1 MNNSEIKNLFPA
13 LKQKIYDKPLV
24 YLDSAATTLKP
35 ISVIEKVR
43 NYYSLENSNVH
54 RGAHYLSQKA
64 TDQFE
69 AARENVAQFLNA
81 KSSEEI
87 IFVRGTTE
95 AINLVATS
103 FGESLNEG
111 DEVIISILEHHA
123 NIVPWHMLMTKKKVK
138 LKFIHLDDQGNLN
151 LEEYKKL
158 LNPRV
163 KLVSLTACSNT
174 LGLFPDLE
182 AYVTLA
188 RLNGSKTL
196 VDGAQLVS
204 KIKVDV
210 QKLNCDF
217 FVFSGHKLFAPTGI
231 GVLFGKKEILN
242 EMPPY
247 QGGGAMI
254 SDVSEERTLFNQ
266 LPFKFEAGTPHIE
279 GVLGLSEAIHFLKN
293 IPFQEI
299 ETHEDRLLKLFMSE
313 VKKIPEVI
321 VYGDSLNK
329 GAIVSFNI
337 KGAHHSDVAQIL
349 DQQAIAVRA
358 GHHCTQPLMKYL
370 NLQGTVRASF
380 SIYNDEEDVMK
391 LIAGIKKSKE
401 LLL

>member
-1 MNNSEIKNLFPA
+1 MNISEIKNLFPA

-81 KSSEEI
+81 KSTEEI

-111 DEVIISILEHHA
+111 DEIIISILEHHA
-123 NIVPWHMLMTKKKVK
+123 NIVPWHMLKTKKKVT
-138 LKFIHLDDQGNLN
+138 LRFIHLDDQGNLN

-182 AYVTLA
+182 TYVTLA

-204 KIKVDV
+204 QKKVNV

-299 ETHEDRLLKLFMSE
+299 ETHEDLLLKLFMSE

>member
-1 MNNSEIKNLFPA
+1 MNISEIRSLFPA
-13 LKQKIYDKPLV
+13 LKQRVYDKPLI

-35 ISVIEKVR
+35 ISVIEKVK
-43 NYYSLENSNVH
+43 NYYTLENSNVH

-111 DEVIISILEHHA
+111 DEIIISILEHHA
-123 NIVPWHMLMTKKKVK
+123 NIVPWHMLKTKKKIA
-138 LKFIHLDDQGNLN
+138 LKFIHMDNKGNLN

-163 KLVSLTACSNT
+163 KLVSMTACSNT

-182 AYVTLA
+182 AFVTLA
-188 RLNGSKTL
+188 HLNGSKIL

-204 KIKVDV
+204 KKKVDV

-231 GVLFGKKEILN
+231 GVLFGKKEFLN

-254 SDVSEERTLFNQ
+254 SDVSEERTIFNQ

-279 GVLGLSEAIHFLKN
+279 GVLGLSEAIHFFKGLS
-293 IPFQEI
+293 IQEI
-299 ETHEDRLLKLFMSE
+299 EFHEDQLLNLFMSE
-313 VKKIPEVI
+313 IKKIPEVI

-391 LIAGIKKSKE
+391 LITGIKKSKE

>member
-1 MNNSEIKNLFPA
+1 M
-13 LKQKIYDKPLV
+13 LK
-24 YLDSAATTLKP
+24 
-35 ISVIEKVR
+35 
-43 NYYSLENSNVH
+43 
-54 RGAHYLSQKA
+54 
-64 TDQFE
+64 
-69 AARENVAQFLNA
+69 
-81 KSSEEI
+81 
-87 IFVRGTTE
+87 
-95 AINLVATS
+95 
-103 FGESLNEG
+103 
-111 DEVIISILEHHA
+111 
-123 NIVPWHMLMTKKKVK
+123 TKKKVK
-138 LKFIHLDDQGNLN
+138 LKFIYLDDQGNLN
-151 LEEYKKL
+151 LEGYKKL

-182 AYVTLA
+182 TYVTLA

-299 ETHEDRLLKLFMSE
+299 ETHEDLLLKLFMSE

-321 VYGDSLNK
+321 VYGDSINK

>member
-1 MNNSEIKNLFPA
+1 MNISEIKNLFPA

-81 KSSEEI
+81 KSTEEI

-111 DEVIISILEHHA
+111 DEIIISILEHHA
-123 NIVPWHMLMTKKKVK
+123 NIVPWHMLKTKKKVK

-182 AYVTLA
+182 TYVTLA

-337 KGAHHSDVAQIL
+337 EGAHHSDVAQIL

>member
-1 MNNSEIKNLFPA
+1 MNISEIKNLFPA

-54 RGAHYLSQKA
+54 RGAHYLSQNA

-111 DEVIISILEHHA
+111 DEIIISILEHHA
-123 NIVPWHMLMTKKKVK
+123 NIVPWHMLKTKKKVK
-138 LKFIHLDDQGNLN
+138 LKFIYLDDQGNLN
-151 LEEYKKL
+151 LEGYKKL

-182 AYVTLA
+182 TYVTLA

-204 KIKVDV
+204 KIKV
-210 QKLNCDF
+210 
-217 FVFSGHKLFAPTGI
+217 
-231 GVLFGKKEILN
+231 KKE
-242 EMPPY
+242 
-247 QGGGAMI
+247 
-254 SDVSEERTLFNQ
+254 ERF
-266 LPFKFEAGTPHIE
+266 
-279 GVLGLSEAIHFLKN
+279 
-293 IPFQEI
+293 
-299 ETHEDRLLKLFMSE
+299 LLKLRCWQTS
-313 VKKIPEVI
+313 
-321 VYGDSLNK
+321 
-329 GAIVSFNI
+329 
-337 KGAHHSDVAQIL
+337 
-349 DQQAIAVRA
+349 
-358 GHHCTQPLMKYL
+358 
-370 NLQGTVRASF
+370 
-380 SIYNDEEDVMK
+380 
-391 LIAGIKKSKE
+391 SKF
-401 LLL
+401 LLEN

>member
-111 DEVIISILEHHA
+111 DEIIISILEHHA
-123 NIVPWHMLMTKKKVK
+123 NIVPWHMLMTKKKIK
-138 LKFIHLDDQGNLN
+138 IKFIHLDAHGNLN

-158 LNPRV
+158 LSPRV

-182 AYVTLA
+182 AFVTLA

-204 KIKVDV
+204 QKKVNV

-279 GVLGLSEAIHFLKN
+279 GVLGLSEAIHFFKS
-293 IPFQEI
+293 IPIQEI
-299 ETHEDRLLKLFMSE
+299 ETHEDLLLKLFMSE

-321 VYGDSLNK
+321 VYGDSINK